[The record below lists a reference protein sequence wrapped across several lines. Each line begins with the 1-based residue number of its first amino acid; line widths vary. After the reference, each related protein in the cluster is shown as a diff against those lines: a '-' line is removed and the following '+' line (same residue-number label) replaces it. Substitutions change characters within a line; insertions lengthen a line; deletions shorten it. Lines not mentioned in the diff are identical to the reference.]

1 MVFARSV
8 DFCSIVK
15 TEFKGKRSGFFLF
28 KEKSERKKK
37 ANSSG
42 VKRIGGVL
50 IISLSLRGGLL
61 WRISCNMTG
70 RK

>member
-1 MVFARSV
+1 MVFFSSKKKVR
-8 DFCSIVK
+8 
-15 TEFKGKRSGFFLF
+15 E
-28 KEKSERKKK
+28 KK

>member
-1 MVFARSV
+1 MS
-8 DFCSIVK
+8 
-15 TEFKGKRSGFFLF
+15 T
-28 KEKSERKKK
+28 ERKKKLTREFEFQKTKGVVFFSSKKKVKEKK

-50 IISLSLRGGLL
+50 IISISLRGGLL